1 MSVEHIGTDY
11 VVSPGEILEDF
22 LDSRDLNKQ
31 DFATRCG
38 RSAKFIS
45 EIISGKAP
53 LNEETAIQFGRV
65 LDTDPLMWVNLESNY
80 RLKIAQQQD
89 AEVLQANM
97 AWAKRFPI
105 SDMKRYDLIDVG
117 VNPRDISRA
126 VLSFFKA
133 ANPQALDRVVQQQ
146 VQTLAFRRSKSLE
159 SNPLAVM
166 TWLQWGEHVMRG
178 IEVAE
183 YNASKFRAA
192 LQRIRSLTRA
202 DAAAIQ
208 SATVEA
214 CAEAG
219 VRLVFTPELRGTCL
233 SGATRWIGDNPLIQ
247 LSLRHKSD
255 DHLWFT
261 FFHEAAHVLLH
272 GKKAVFL
279 DEGKDNH
286 LDDDE
291 READEFARDYLIA
304 PKAWSKFV
312 TARGF
317 TKENVL
323 AFSEECGIAPGIIVG
338 RLQHEKRIVYKT
350 NLNFLKQTFRWNTT

>member
-1 MSVEHIGTDY
+1 MSVAHIGTDY
-11 VVSPGEILEDF
+11 IVSPGEVLEDF

-45 EIISGKAP
+45 EIISGKAT

-80 RLKIAQQQD
+80 RLKIAERQD
-89 AEVLQANM
+89 AEVLEANT

-105 SDMKRYDLIDVG
+105 ADMKRFGLIDAAVG
-117 VNPRDISRA
+117 ARDVSRA

-133 ANPQALDRVVQQQ
+133 ANPQALDRVVNQQ

-166 TWLQWGEHVMRG
+166 TWLQWGEHLMRDT
-178 IEVAE
+178 EVAE
-183 YNASKFRAA
+183 YNAAKFRAA

-202 DAAAIQ
+202 DAAVIQ
-208 SATVEA
+208 SVTVEA

-219 VRLVFTPELRGTCL
+219 VRLVFTPELKGTCL

-261 FFHEAAHVLLH
+261 FFMKLH
-272 GKKAVFL
+272 TYFYMVKSRFFWMKA
-279 DEGKDNH
+279 KIIIWTTTR
-286 LDDDE
+286 E
-291 READEFARDYLIA
+291 RLTVSRETI
-304 PKAWSKFV
+304 
-312 TARGF
+312 
-317 TKENVL
+317 
-323 AFSEECGIAPGIIVG
+323 
-338 RLQHEKRIVYKT
+338 
-350 NLNFLKQTFRWNTT
+350 